1 MTQALQLL
9 LVVFVGIGLAVY
21 GHIKGSRERRAD
33 GRDPRQQPL
42 FPKPEHSQHPAEL
55 VTR

>member
-9 LVVFVGIGLAVY
+9 LVVFVGIGLAIY

-33 GRDPRQQPL
+33 CRDPRQRSL
-42 FPKPEHSQHPAEL
+42 FPKPEHNQNPAEL

>member
-9 LVVFVGIGLAVY
+9 VVVGVGFGLAIY
-21 GHIKGSRERRAD
+21 GHIKGRQERLSER
-33 GRDPRQQPL
+33 RDPRQQPL
-42 FPKPEHSQHPAEL
+42 FPQQEHNQHSGEL

>member
-9 LVVFVGIGLAVY
+9 VVVFVGIGLAIY

-33 GRDPRQQPL
+33 RRDPRQQPL
-42 FPKPEHSQHPAEL
+42 FPQSEHNQHPAEL